1 MDGTCSLH
9 GKMKNVYTV
18 VFGKPEGKRPSGII
32 EETVCGVMDWT
43 DLAGDRVQWHAFMKT
58 DMKFR
63 SV

>member
-1 MDGTCSLH
+1 
-9 GKMKNVYTV
+9 MKNVYTV